1 MYCSSIF
8 VFICVILYLE
18 VMIMV
23 VKYYFAMSC
32 CNQWWFQQY
41 CIVIVFQS
49 IAILWYFKFS
59 KYCNKYCKI
68 PKYFNTYC
76 KKNQVLQKVLQKI
89 PSIEILLF
97 LCYFVI
103 SCYTR
108 FLFELIYVVLCLCY
122 VLICIILCCVVSIFD
137 MLCYYMFFRVDV

>member
-59 KYCNKYCKI
+59 KYCN
-68 PKYFNTYC
+68 TYC
-76 KKNQVLQKVLQKI
+76 KKIQAFQK
-89 PSIEILLF
+89 
-97 LCYFVI
+97 
-103 SCYTR
+103 
-108 FLFELIYVVLCLCY
+108 YVRYNDVLCLTMLFCTITILF
-122 VLICIILCCVVSIFD
+122 VCHKFSCVMLCCIV
-137 MLCYYMFFRVDV
+137 MLQCHVAC